1 MKKII
6 IALVVVGIVGFIV
19 SSFDED
25 APIQVETF
33 EQYNPLL
40 YSNSK
45 FLKITSLSD
54 SVKITDIIPNRG
66 KGSCRVGGVLDSG
79 KININKTLEYGE
91 TWNYIPLSGCAKL
104 LDVKVITNKGEWEF
118 RF

>member
-6 IALVVVGIVGFIV
+6 IALVVAGIVGFVV
-19 SSFDED
+19 SNFDKD

-45 FLKITSLSD
+45 FLKITYLVDCRKNHRHYPKSWQRKL
-54 SVKITDIIPNRG
+54 
-66 KGSCRVGGVLDSG
+66 SCR
-79 KININKTLEYGE
+79 
-91 TWNYIPLSGCAKL
+91 WRAK
-104 LDVKVITNKGEWEF
+104 
-118 RF
+118 

>member
-6 IALVVVGIVGFIV
+6 IALVVAGIVGFVV
-19 SSFDED
+19 SNFDKD

-45 FLKITSLSD
+45 FLKITSLVD

-66 KGSCRVGGVLDSG
+66 KGSCRVGGVLNSG
-79 KININKTLEYGE
+79 KININKTLAYGE
-91 TWNYIPLSGCAKL
+91 TWNYIPLSSCVKL
-104 LDVKVITNKGEWEF
+104 LEVKIITDRGEWDF
-118 RF
+118 SF